1 MRKNRLIMFIAI
13 ATITALAA
21 AVRAH
26 HLPAPTGL
34 VCPVLDGVIQANW
47 DDLLDPTTGQL
58 VPKYSVNIIAT
69 YDTGLSGDTSD
80 DTTVD
85 GLDFGT
91 GDRGDGLPATDSS
104 LGIPLSVLD
113 MDFGLGP
120 ISPYDVLVRV
130 KGLHPGKPDSER
142 QNNFFSVSPFCDA
155 L

>member
-1 MRKNRLIMFIAI
+1 MRKSRLIMFIAI
-13 ATITALAA
+13 ATITSLAG

-26 HLPAPTGL
+26 HLTAPTGL
-34 VCPVLDGVIQANW
+34 VCPVLDGVIQADW
-47 DDLLDPTTGQL
+47 DDLIDPTTGLL

-69 YDTGLSGDTSD
+69 YDTGLSGDAAD
-80 DTTVD
+80 DTTLD

-91 GDRGDGLPATDSS
+91 GDRTDGLLATDSS
-104 LGIPLSVLD
+104 LGIPLSALD

-142 QNNFFSVSPFCDA
+142 QNNLFSVSPFCDA